1 MTIAELYRL
10 LCNLVRTGVVAEV
23 DLTTQRC
30 RVTSGQLSPTW
41 LPWLTHRAGR
51 SRTWWAPSVGEQV
64 VILAIGGELDTAFVL
79 PALYSNASPAP
90 SASADA
96 WHVTFPDGAI
106 IEYEPDTGA
115 LSATGVKSATIQA
128 SDSISAE
135 SQQVT
140 VKASV
145 KIMLDTPEV
154 ECSNHLIAKTF
165 SVTEGGEMSGDITH
179 SGGTFSSNGIIVDD
193 HKHGGVQTG
202 GGKTGK
208 PE

>member
-30 RVTSGQLSPTW
+30 RVTSGQLSTTW

-64 VILAIGGELDTAFVL
+64 VLLAIGGELSTAFVL
-79 PALYSNASPAP
+79 PALYSDVSPAP

-96 WHVTFPDGAI
+96 WHVAFPDGAI

-115 LSATGVKSATIQA
+115 LSATGVKSAAIQA

-154 ECSNHLIAKTF
+154 ECSNHLSAKTF
-165 SVTEGGEMSGDITH
+165 SVTEGGKMSGDITH
-179 SGGTFSSNGIIVDD
+179 SGGTFSSNGIVVDD

-202 GGKTGK
+202 GGQTGK

>member
-10 LCNLVRTGVVAEV
+10 LCNLVRTGVVVEV

-30 RVTSGQLSPTW
+30 RVTSGQLSTTW

-64 VILAIGGELDTAFVL
+64 VLLAIGGELSTAFVL
-79 PALYSNASPAP
+79 PALYSDTSPAP

-115 LSATGVKSATIQA
+115 LSATGVKSAAIQA

-154 ECSNHLIAKTF
+154 ECSNHLSAKTF
-165 SVTEGGEMSGDITH
+165 SVTEGGKMSGDITH
-179 SGGTFSSNGIIVDD
+179 SGGTFSSNGIVVDD

-202 GGKTGK
+202 GGQTGK

>member
-23 DLTTQRC
+23 DLTAQRC
-30 RVTSGQLSPTW
+30 RVTSGQLSTTW

-64 VILAIGGELDTAFVL
+64 VLLAIGGELSTAFVL
-79 PALYSNASPAP
+79 PALYSDASPAP
-90 SASADA
+90 SASADT

-145 KIMLDTPEV
+145 KIMLETPEV
-154 ECSNHLIAKTF
+154 ACSNHLSAKTL
-165 SVTEGGEMSGDITH
+165 SVMEGGEMSGDITH
-179 SGGTFSSNGIIVDD
+179 SGGTFSSNGIVVDD

-202 GGKTGK
+202 GGQTGK
-208 PE
+208 PV

>member
-30 RVTSGQLSPTW
+30 RVTSGQLSTTW

-64 VILAIGGELDTAFVL
+64 VLLAIGGELSTAFVL
-79 PALYSNASPAP
+79 PALYSDASPAP

-96 WHVTFPDGAI
+96 WHVAFPDGAI

-115 LSATGVKSATIQA
+115 LSATGVKSAAIKA

-154 ECSNHLIAKTF
+154 ECSNHLSAKTF
-165 SVTEGGEMSGDITH
+165 SVTEGGRMSGDITH
-179 SGGTFSSNGIIVDD
+179 SGGTFSSNGIVVDD

-202 GGKTGK
+202 GGRTGK
-208 PE
+208 PV

>member
-30 RVTSGQLSPTW
+30 RVTSGQLSTTW

-51 SRTWWAPSVGEQV
+51 SRTWWAPSEGEQV
-64 VILAIGGELDTAFVL
+64 VILAIGGELSTAFVL
-79 PALYSNASPAP
+79 PALYSDASPAP

-96 WHVTFPDGAI
+96 WLVAFPDGAI

-115 LSATGVKSATIQA
+115 LSATGVKSAAIQA

-154 ECSNHLIAKTF
+154 ECANHLSAKTF
-165 SVTEGGEMSGDITH
+165 SVTEGGKMSGDITH
-179 SGGTFSSNGIIVDD
+179 SGGTFSSNGIVVDD

-202 GGKTGK
+202 GGQTGK

>member
-30 RVTSGQLSPTW
+30 RVTSGQLSTTW

-64 VILAIGGELDTAFVL
+64 VLLAIGGELSTAFVL
-79 PALYSNASPAP
+79 PALYNDASPAP

-96 WHVTFPDGAI
+96 WHVAFPDGAI

-115 LSATGVKSATIQA
+115 LSATGVKSAAIQA

-154 ECSNHLIAKTF
+154 ACSNHLSAKTF

-179 SGGTFSSNGIIVDD
+179 SGGTFSSNGIVVDD

-202 GGKTGK
+202 GGQTGK
-208 PE
+208 PA

>member
-30 RVTSGQLSPTW
+30 RVTSGQLSTTW

-51 SRTWWAPSVGEQV
+51 SRTWWAPSEGEQV
-64 VILAIGGELDTAFVL
+64 VLLAIGGELSTAFVL
-79 PALYSNASPAP
+79 PALYSDASPAP

-96 WHVTFPDGAI
+96 WHVAFPDGAI
-106 IEYEPDTGA
+106 VEYEPDTGA
-115 LSATGVKSATIQA
+115 LSATGVKSAAIQA

-154 ECSNHLIAKTF
+154 ECSNHLSAKTF
-165 SVTEGGEMSGDITH
+165 SVTEGGRMSGDITH
-179 SGGTFSSNGIIVDD
+179 SGGTFSSNGIVVDD

-202 GGKTGK
+202 GGQTGK

>member
-30 RVTSGQLSPTW
+30 RVTSGQLSTTW

-64 VILAIGGELDTAFVL
+64 VLLAIGGELSTAFVL
-79 PALYSNASPAP
+79 PALYSDASPAP

-96 WHVTFPDGAI
+96 WHVAFPDGAI

-115 LSATGVKSATIQA
+115 LSATGVKSAAIKA

-154 ECSNHLIAKTF
+154 ECSNHLSAKTF
-165 SVTEGGEMSGDITH
+165 SVTEGGRMSGDITH
-179 SGGTFSSNGIIVDD
+179 SGGTFSSNGIVVDD

-202 GGKTGK
+202 GGQTGK
-208 PE
+208 PV

>member
-30 RVTSGQLSPTW
+30 RVTSGQLSTTW

-64 VILAIGGELDTAFVL
+64 VLLAIGGELSTAFVL
-79 PALYSNASPAP
+79 PALYSDASPAP

-96 WHVTFPDGAI
+96 WHVAFPDGAI

-115 LSATGVKSATIQA
+115 LSATGVKSAAIKA

-154 ECSNHLIAKTF
+154 ECSNHLSAKTF
-165 SVTEGGEMSGDITH
+165 SVTEGGRMSGDITH
-179 SGGTFSSNGIIVDD
+179 SVGTFSSNGIVVDD

-202 GGKTGK
+202 GGQTGK
-208 PE
+208 PV